1 MKKIHGTDVI
11 EAVDEN
17 IAETEL
23 VDELRAAIDMAVRG
37 IAHDAVID
45 LLLDEEY
52 PGDDEY
58 EALLARV
65 AKFARPQLMKKLA

>member
-1 MKKIHGTDVI
+1 MKKIHGADVI

-17 IAETEL
+17 L
-23 VDELRAAIDMAVRG
+23 DELSYLTNVRDAVDTAVRG

-45 LLLDEEY
+45 LLMDEEY

-58 EALLARV
+58 KALLARV
-65 AKFARPQLMKKLA
+65 AKFARPRLLQKLA